1 MTQQTTRRTIPYRR
15 KREGKT
21 NYKKRLEMLKSRQ
34 HRLVIRRTNKHI
46 VLQVTGYDPDGDKV
60 VVGVSSKA
68 LEGMGWTHS
77 AKNLPASYLTGLLL
91 AKKAQE
97 KGVKNAILDLG
108 LQTPLK
114 GSRLYAALKGAIDGG
129 LDVPASE
136 EVFPS
141 EDRLKGSHVADEK
154 VQESF
159 TKLKA
164 TIEKQ

>member
-1 MTQQTTRRTIPYRR
+1 
-15 KREGKT
+15 
-21 NYKKRLEMLKSRQ
+21 
-34 HRLVIRRTNKHI
+34 
-46 VLQVTGYDPDGDKV
+46 
-60 VVGVSSKA
+60 
-68 LEGMGWTHS
+68 MGWKHS
-77 AKNLPASYLTGLLL
+77 TKNLPASYLTGLLL

-97 KGVKNAILDLG
+97 KGVKDAILDLG

-114 GSRLYAALKGAIDGG
+114 GSRLYAALKGVIDGG

-136 EVFPS
+136 EVFPN